1 MYVVLSL
8 LVVLFGLRLS
18 WSYFSTKSIEKPN
31 TVSSR
36 MLEWGVELREVA
48 DMIQATVLVTGNQR
62 QALNNWFRQL
72 AWYIF
77 GDNIAKESVS
87 MTAPVGVTIEENSE
101 SISMTAPVVLQTSDD
116 WQYRVSFMMP
126 QKFTLDT
133 LPIPNNKNV
142 SFLSIPGSS
151 YYVWKFSG
159 YSNAVKADK
168 QLELFTNAL
177 KSQGIQTSSTPI
189 LNQYNDPWTI
199 RFMRKNEWWIAV
211 E

>member
-1 MYVVLSL
+1 
-8 LVVLFGLRLS
+8 
-18 WSYFSTKSIEKPN
+18 
-31 TVSSR
+31 

-62 QALNNWFRQL
+62 QALTNWFRQL

-87 MTAPVGVTIEENSE
+87 MTAPVAVTKEKSSQ
-101 SISMTAPVVLQTSDD
+101 SISMTAPVVLQASDD

-133 LPIPNNKNV
+133 LPKPNNKNV
-142 SFLSIPGSS
+142 SFVSIPGSS

-159 YSNAVKADK
+159 YSNAAKADR
-168 QLELFTNAL
+168 QLQLFTNAL
-177 KSQGIQTSSTPI
+177 KSQGIETTSAPI

-199 RFMRKNEWWIAV
+199 WFMRKNEWWIAV